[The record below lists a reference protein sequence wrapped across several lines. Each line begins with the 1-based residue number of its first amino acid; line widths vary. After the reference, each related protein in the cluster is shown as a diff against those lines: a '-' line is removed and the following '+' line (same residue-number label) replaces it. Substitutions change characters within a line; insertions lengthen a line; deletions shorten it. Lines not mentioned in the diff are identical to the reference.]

1 MADNQEDY
9 SIRLAFFIPLVILNV
24 FMLLISLFFFFLL
37 VKSKAFGNYQCYNI
51 IIFSLAILLDSV
63 GRIIPFTDDDPNN
76 LSFFEYFQAFL
87 LTFLDKVIIAAITT
101 QTILFYLGVIH
112 TKTYFENDKKAF
124 FITLA
129 INVVICLVL
138 TIIYISGGIRS
149 VHRRLYFYCRQ
160 SRFKDIA
167 DPIFNSVY
175 LVPNLYCCVVLL
187 MYLFSKMKEVKK
199 GLIEDAGY
207 NHHFIRA
214 LFMTLLNIAI
224 FLESYF
230 IIYDILNGE
239 KTDIIYLTTLLLIN
253 LYNCGNKTVIKE
265 TMKIFCKNKYKQ
277 KYVKDEKINENDD
290 EGSDNEDEIGRHG
303 TYSE

>member
-129 INVVICLVL
+129 INVVICLVI

-199 GLIEDAGY
+199 GLIEDVGY

-277 KYVKDEKINENDD
+277 KYGKDEKINENDD

>member
-138 TIIYISGGIRS
+138 TIIYISAGIRS

-277 KYVKDEKINENDD
+277 KYGKDEKINENDD

>member
-138 TIIYISGGIRS
+138 TIIYISAGIRS

-199 GLIEDAGY
+199 GLIQDVGY

-277 KYVKDEKINENDD
+277 KYGKDEKINENDD

>member
-1 MADNQEDY
+1 MADNEEDY

-51 IIFSLAILLDSV
+51 IIFSLAMLIDSV
-63 GRIIPFTDDDPNN
+63 VRIIPFTDDDPNN

-101 QTILFYLGVIH
+101 QTLLFYLGVIH

-149 VHRRLYFYCRQ
+149 VHRRLYFYCKQ
-160 SRFKDIA
+160 SKFKDLS

-175 LVPNLYCCVVLL
+175 LLPNLYCCVVLL
-187 MYLFSKMKEVKK
+187 MYLFSKIKEVKK

-214 LFMTLLNIAI
+214 LIMTLLNIAT

-230 IIYDILNGE
+230 IIFDILNGE
-239 KTDIIYLTTLLLIN
+239 KTDIIYLSTLLLIN

-277 KYVKDEKINENDD
+277 KYGKEEKVNELDDDGSENDD
-290 EGSDNEDEIGRHG
+290 EIVRHG